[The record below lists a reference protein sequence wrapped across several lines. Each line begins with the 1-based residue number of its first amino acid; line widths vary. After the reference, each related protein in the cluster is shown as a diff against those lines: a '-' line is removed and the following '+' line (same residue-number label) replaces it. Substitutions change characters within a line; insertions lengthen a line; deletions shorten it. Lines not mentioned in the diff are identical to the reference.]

1 MYYFNFQLP
10 SELLD
15 KEVKKKQIFETI
27 QMCWPSDTIFRYWF
41 EVVFVLSACV
51 CCTVCML
58 CYLSPTRLRLCDR
71 SVRRS
76 VRWTNAETDV
86 DQTWQAWA
94 RGHPLELINFWWWS
108 GTAYGFRITFSFLPK
123 PSCGVCLSVC
133 HVLSKRINRE
143 ANFTAIELRYGI
155 HISLGGRR
163 KWDKAAWRQIV
174 ETAVCAYDRQ
184 KKKDNT
190 T

>member
-1 MYYFNFQLP
+1 VLTVWYDISVLIW
-10 SELLD
+10 SS
-15 KEVKKKQIFETI
+15 V
-27 QMCWPSDTIFRYWF
+27 R
-41 EVVFVLSACV
+41 FVC
-51 CCTVCML
+51 
-58 CYLSPTRLRLCDR
+58 LRLLYCLYALLPIANEAEVMW
-71 SVRRS
+71 SFCPSFCHS